1 MKIIFLCLV
10 ITNICQLYGH
20 IMSQGGYSGFQVT
33 GMIDGFLGFGLKFS
47 ISGFFWVVKFWLVF
61 FGVAWFKQGFFGK
74 FNTYVSVF
82 HVISFNAFWKFLWLG
97 NLASCWHG
105 IFLGFVGR
113 PRDFFGFD
121 FCPHSIIPVTWNSE
135 YPLGHQVLNC

>member
-1 MKIIFLCLV
+1 MSAVWPHHVPGWVLRISSDRDDRRIF
-10 ITNICQLYGH
+10 G
-20 IMSQGGYSGFQVT
+20 
-33 GMIDGFLGFGLKFS
+33 GLKFS

-97 NLASCWHG
+97 NLASCRHG

-121 FCPHSIIPVTWNSE
+121 FCPPSIIPVTWNSE
-135 YPLGHQVLNC
+135 YLLGHQVLNC